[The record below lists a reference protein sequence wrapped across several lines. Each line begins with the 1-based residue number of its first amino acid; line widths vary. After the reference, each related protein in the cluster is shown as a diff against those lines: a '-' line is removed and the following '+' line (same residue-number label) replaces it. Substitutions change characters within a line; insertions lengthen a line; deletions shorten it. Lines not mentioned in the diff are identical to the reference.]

1 MPVSAMPSFAARR
14 LAGRVNR
21 FVRLDPPPSPR
32 TTRIP
37 PLDAAGRVRAATH
50 TPLARRLAWQFAR
63 GTARDVPADELVS
76 EALYGLTYAAGR
88 YDPGRGVPFPAY
100 ATLVIRHRLIQ
111 MVLRWRRNRQAG
123 VLSTWTDADDAP
135 WEVEDPRPG
144 PDLCTGAAARE
155 MCERVRGVLPARW
168 YAILRLCHVEGRSFQ
183 EVAARVGLSRQRVRQ
198 IVRLAADRAREHFPE
213 WTAS

>member
-1 MPVSAMPSFAARR
+1 MPSFTARR
-14 LAGRVNR
+14 FAGRVNR
-21 FVRLDPPPSPR
+21 FVRLDPPASPR
-32 TTRIP
+32 ATRVP
-37 PLDAAGRVRAATH
+37 PLDAAARGRAATH
-50 TPLARRLAWQFAR
+50 TPLARRLAWRFAQCA
-63 GTARDVPADELVS
+63 ARDVPADELLS
-76 EALYGLTYAAGR
+76 EALYGLTYAAGH

-111 MVLRWRRNRQAG
+111 MVLRWRRNRVGA
-123 VLSTWTDADDAP
+123 LPIWTDADDVP
-135 WEVEDPRPG
+135 WEAEDPRPG

-155 MCERVRGVLPARW
+155 MCERVRNILPARW

-198 IVRLAADRAREHFPE
+198 IARLAAARAREHFPE